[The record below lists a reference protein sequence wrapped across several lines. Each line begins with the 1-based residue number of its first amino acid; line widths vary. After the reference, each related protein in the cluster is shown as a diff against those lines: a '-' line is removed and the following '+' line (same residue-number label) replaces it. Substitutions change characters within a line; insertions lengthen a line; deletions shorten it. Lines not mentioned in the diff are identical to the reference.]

1 MIDQLIPVL
10 VVGAIALGKWL
21 FENAGRSQGGDEPTD
36 EVPRPQPRPNAR
48 PRNLAHPEES
58 DEEKMRRFMEAL
70 GLPPE
75 SAPPLT
81 PVYKP
86 ASQAATERLRRRRVP
101 AEPARPAVPA
111 QPVKAALAPQPVRPH
126 IAPTLDT
133 GGPLPEIPKV
143 ASVSETAPA
152 SEVMSIPKMVFVEPE
167 QMLERAPARDG
178 GKPASRATAATPQ
191 RQLEGA
197 VGALRDQL
205 RTPEALRHA
214 ILLREILGA
223 PKGLQSTQSS
233 TNFSP
238 L

>member
-10 VVGAIALGKWL
+10 VIGAIALGKWF

-36 EVPRPQPRPNAR
+36 EVPRPQPRTNAR

-86 ASQAATERLRRRRVP
+86 ASQAAAERLRRRRVP
-101 AEPARPAVPA
+101 AEPAVPA
-111 QPVKAALAPQPVRPH
+111 KPVKTAPAPQPVRPH

-133 GGPLPEIPKV
+133 GGPLPEIPKT

-152 SEVMSIPKMVFVEPE
+152 SEVMSIPKMIFVEPE
-167 QMLERAPARDG
+167 QMIERAPARDA

-191 RQLEGA
+191 RQLEGG

-205 RTPEALRHA
+205 RTPEALRNA

-223 PKGLQSTQSS
+223 PKGLQSTQTS

>member
-1 MIDQLIPVL
+1 MLDQLIPVL
-10 VVGAIALGKWL
+10 VVGAIALGKWF
-21 FENAGRSQGGDEPTD
+21 FENAGRFQGGDEPTD
-36 EVPRPQPRPNAR
+36 EAPRPQPRPNAR

-75 SAPPLT
+75 GAPPLT

-86 ASQAATERLRRRRVP
+86 GSQVAAERLRRRRVP
-101 AEPARPAVPA
+101 AEPARPTVPA
-111 QPVKAALAPQPVRPH
+111 QPAKAAPAPQSVRPR

-133 GGPLPEIPKV
+133 GGPLPEIPKTS
-143 ASVSETAPA
+143 SVSETAPA
-152 SEVMSIPKMVFVEPE
+152 SEVMAIPKMVFVEPE
-167 QMLERAPARDG
+167 QMVECVPMRDA
-178 GKPASRATAATPQ
+178 GKPASRPTAATPQ
-191 RQLEGA
+191 RPLEGA
-197 VGALRDQL
+197 IESLRDQL
-205 RTPEALRHA
+205 RTPAALRNA

-233 TNFSP
+233 TIFSP